1 MWWTHSSCEM
11 NDTCVIENMTE
22 DKKAPLGR
30 FDIASLEKSNLP
42 TILPHLHPPAKIYD
56 SKQDFLYA
64 TRSISDFFFF
74 GSVFPL
80 SLAVS
85 CTHFS
90 QAPHTLTQVLPFR
103 RAPGQ
108 TSPVPSQVCVCSAKG
123 APPPNLHQV
132 VWLAEALSSQC
143 LFYLHSPHPLVSSL
157 RLLSCLNL
165 LLVTLLSSVPLQQSQ
180 GHSKAPSPSSN
191 TNTSYKIYW
200 SVFLIASF
208 KAHEIQPILLVQ
220 CVDFHYYKNKK
231 RKARLSWNVKSSKA
245 KQETNVCSANHFLL
259 RMLCRTW
266 PVKGSLCSFKQIE
279 VIHDGAGRGS
289 STQAKASRKVCG
301 APDLWAAAEEQALK
315 ACMSVWRGCLWKLS
329 F

>member
-1 MWWTHSSCEM
+1 MLPE
-11 NDTCVIENMTE
+11 
-22 DKKAPLGR
+22 
-30 FDIASLEKSNLP
+30 ASV
-42 TILPHLHPPAKIYD
+42 T
-56 SKQDFLYA
+56 
-64 TRSISDFFFF
+64 FFFF
-74 GSVFPL
+74 FCISFAFEPCIL
-80 SLAVS
+80 
-85 CTHFS
+85 CTHFP

-143 LFYLHSPHPLVSSL
+143 LFYLHCPHPLVSSL

-191 TNTSYKIYW
+191 TNTSYKIYS

-208 KAHEIQPILLVQ
+208 KAHEIQPILLVR

-231 RKARLSWNVKSSKA
+231 RKARLS
-245 KQETNVCSANHFLL
+245 
-259 RMLCRTW
+259 
-266 PVKGSLCSFKQIE
+266 
-279 VIHDGAGRGS
+279 
-289 STQAKASRKVCG
+289 
-301 APDLWAAAEEQALK
+301 
-315 ACMSVWRGCLWKLS
+315 
-329 F
+329 